1 MADNNKKKYIKYEN
15 TTYILQDSRFPEPA
29 AADNGKVLG
38 VVNGEYALK
47 NEEGGSGSAPVTS
60 VNGKTGA
67 VVLDAEDVGALPDDT
82 VIPPTVTEQ
91 TVSGWG
97 FTKNTGDYSK
107 PSSGIPKTDLAADVQ
122 ESLGK
127 ADTALQQHQSLSG
140 YATET
145 YVQQQIAA
153 IPDELPTVTA
163 SDNGK
168 VLAVNNGAWSADNPV
183 IVSGTDAQV
192 TNAVNDYLT
201 QHGVPLRLSEEIK
214 QALLDCFENVAWIN
228 DDGQTYYDALYA
240 ALYPQ
245 KTLVSI
251 SASFNQGSAVIYS
264 TDSLDTLKPYL
275 TVTAHY
281 DDSST
286 SAVTNYTLSGTLN
299 EGTSTVT
306 VLYSGK
312 TTTFTVNVAAP
323 ATLVSIS
330 AVFTQGSAVIY
341 TDDSLDTLKQYLVVT
356 ATMADSTTQTV
367 TNYTLSGT
375 LTVGTS
381 TITVSYG
388 GKTDTFTVA
397 VSEQK
402 LYQLCEYV
410 ETDGASRI
418 DTGVQ
423 FDGTK
428 DIEVTVEASY
438 AKTLKNGEYTQFGW
452 SAGGSIGVIYGN
464 FGGETINVWTDGI
477 TPSAEKNLSGIN
489 LMTETNMVIQAG
501 SDTNTIY
508 TFTNANGTKTFT
520 RTHANVENRTFLP
533 FPLFA
538 ISLQNSFEFTRDGF
552 RIKSAIIKVGG
563 TIVRNMK
570 ACYRKSD
577 NVIGFFDEVNSVFYT
592 NVGTGAF
599 TKGGDIS

>member
-1 MADNNKKKYIKYEN
+1 MDIVDIMLAKAI
-15 TTYILQDSRFPEPA
+15 
-29 AADNGKVLG
+29 
-38 VVNGEYALK
+38 
-47 NEEGGSGSAPVTS
+47 
-60 VNGKTGA
+60 
-67 VVLDAEDVGALPDDT
+67 
-82 VIPPTVTEQ
+82 
-91 TVSGWG
+91 
-97 FTKNTGDYSK
+97 
-107 PSSGIPKTDLAADVQ
+107 SSGLVEGTD
-122 ESLGK
+122 E
-127 ADTALQQHQSLSG
+127 
-140 YATET
+140 
-145 YVQQQIAA
+145 QIA
-153 IPDELPTVTA
+153 D
-163 SDNGK
+163 
-168 VLAVNNGAWSADNPV
+168 AVNN
-183 IVSGTDAQV
+183 
-192 TNAVNDYLT
+192 YLDT
-201 QHGVPLRLSEEIK
+201 EGVPSLQPEAADSVADAVIGAPGFEAQIVDAVQDWLDEHPPASGGMTEEFK

-251 SASFNQGSAVIYS
+251 SVSFNQGSAVIYS

-330 AVFTQGSAVIY
+330 AEFTQGSAVIY
-341 TDDSLDTLKQYLVVT
+341 DTDSLDTLKQYLTVT
-356 ATMADSTTQTV
+356 ATMSDSTTRTV
-367 TNYTLSGT
+367 TDYTLSGT

-428 DIEVTVEASY
+428 DIEVTLEVAY
-438 AKTLKNGEYTQFGW
+438 VGTLRDGVSVLNGW
-452 SAGGSIGVIYGN
+452 SAGGAVGATYV
-464 FGGETINVWTDGI
+464 FGQKYWTDAAS
-477 TPSAEKNLSGIN
+477 TPNEETHLAGAD
-489 LMTETNMVIQAG
+489 LMTEIVMTIYAG
-501 SDTNTIY
+501 SGANTVSVFTNT
-508 TFTNANGTKTFT
+508 NGTKTLT
-520 RTHANVENRTFLP
+520 RTHTNVANRTFLA

-538 ISLQNSFEFTRDGF
+538 LSLQDSFDFALDGF

-563 TIVRNMK
+563 TVVRNMK

-577 NVIGFFDEVNSVFYT
+577 NVIGFFDETNSVFYT
-592 NVGTGAF
+592 NAGTGTF